1 MDKKKKTFMPT
12 YRSLWLVP
20 ATTVM
25 VSCIGKSTAPNIITI
40 AACGIASSNPLLI
53 SLAIGVNQY
62 SLRLIKEMGDFVV
75 NVPSHKQAY
84 VTDLCGSAS
93 GRYVNKFAEYKLTP
107 GRSVKVKSPYI
118 VECPINIECTLWKSI
133 NCGNHELV
141 LGEIQLVHI
150 DEEILDETGTIDPS
164 KFNPLVSFQSE
175 YWNLGSMIDK
185 WHYTVRKKERK

>member
-1 MDKKKKTFMPT
+1 
-12 YRSLWLVP
+12 
-20 ATTVM
+20 M